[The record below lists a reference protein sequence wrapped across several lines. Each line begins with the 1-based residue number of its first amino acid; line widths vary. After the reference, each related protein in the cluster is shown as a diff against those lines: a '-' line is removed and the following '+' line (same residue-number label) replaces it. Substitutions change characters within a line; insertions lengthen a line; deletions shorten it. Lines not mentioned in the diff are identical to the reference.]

1 MPFTREIYVERDD
14 FMEDP
19 PKKFFRLGPG
29 REVRLRFAFFITCQ
43 EVIKNAAGEV
53 VELHCTYDPETR
65 GGNAPDGR
73 KVKGTIHWV
82 SAAKA
87 FETEVHLYDRLFTVE
102 DPNREEDGKT
112 FIDHLNPDSLEVI
125 REAKLE
131 PGLADTEPGTL
142 YQFERLGYF
151 CADAKDSQPGKPV
164 FNRTVTL
171 RDAWA
176 KQQAK
181 G

>member
-1 MPFTREIYVERDD
+1 MCIRD
-14 FMEDP
+14 
-19 PKKFFRLGPG
+19 
-29 REVRLRFAFFITCQ
+29 
-43 EVIKNAAGEV
+43 
-53 VELHCTYDPETR
+53 
-65 GGNAPDGR
+65 
-73 KVKGTIHWV
+73 
-82 SAAKA
+82 S
-87 FETEVHLYDRLFTVE
+87 
-102 DPNREEDGKT
+102 
-112 FIDHLNPDSLEVI
+112 LNPDSLEVI

-131 PGLADTEPGTL
+131 PGLADTGPGTL

-151 CADAKDSQPGKPV
+151 CADAKDSQPDKPV

>member
-1 MPFTREIYVERDD
+1 
-14 FMEDP
+14 
-19 PKKFFRLGPG
+19 
-29 REVRLRFAFFITCQ
+29 
-43 EVIKNAAGEV
+43 
-53 VELHCTYDPETR
+53 
-65 GGNAPDGR
+65 
-73 KVKGTIHWV
+73 
-82 SAAKA
+82 
-87 FETEVHLYDRLFTVE
+87 RLFTVE
-102 DPNREEDGKT
+102 DPSREEDGET
-112 FIDHLNPDSLEVI
+112 FIDHLNPDSLKVI